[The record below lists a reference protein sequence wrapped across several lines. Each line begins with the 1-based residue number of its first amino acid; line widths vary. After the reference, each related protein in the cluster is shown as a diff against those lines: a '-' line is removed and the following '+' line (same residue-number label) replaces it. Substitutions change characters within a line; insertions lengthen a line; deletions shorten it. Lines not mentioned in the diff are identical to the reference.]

1 MSPRASYREGTRA
14 QTRQGR
20 AKVTAPPGTSWARGL
35 HPLPQAKPSL
45 FLSPSPC
52 LWVSLPLF
60 LLLPSPPPL
69 LSLSLSLTHI
79 HTGTC
84 AYTHTHT
91 HTHTRART
99 RVHAAVTWTRTTR
112 LPLSHHLVSG
122 QICTQR
128 AEQSGPSGPHHVPP
142 AIRPSNPRCLKW
154 ALGKHGVTVA
164 SWAPC
169 WAPGVPLFSVVD

>member
-1 MSPRASYREGTRA
+1 MVCTLSPR
-14 QTRQGR
+14 
-20 AKVTAPPGTSWARGL
+20 
-35 HPLPQAKPSL
+35 PSRPY
-45 FLSPSPC
+45 F
-52 LWVSLPLF
+52 SLPLRASGSPF
-60 LLLPSPPPL
+60 LSSCSSPPHHL
-69 LSLSLSLTHI
+69 CSLSLSYS
-79 HTGTC
+79 HT
-84 AYTHTHT
+84 YRHTRI

-112 LPLSHHLVSG
+112 LSLSHHLVSG

-154 ALGKHGVTVA
+154 ALGKHRVTVA